1 MYISCANDREKKWR
15 EIEKWEKTKKNEI
28 FMEEKSGSSN
38 LKGVPIGEK
47 EKVFSLAI

>member
-1 MYISCANDREKKWR
+1 MERNRKVGKKEKNR
-15 EIEKWEKTKKNEI
+15 I

-47 EKVFSLAI
+47 EKVFSVAM